1 MEPNNQVSFVQYKKD
16 EFRVELRKKK
26 LVKIFEKKRMML
38 VKSSENDVYVKKF
51 EKMNEF
57 EVSSLSLSKIIF
69 N

>member
-1 MEPNNQVSFVQYKKD
+1 MEPNNQVSFVQYKKE

-26 LVKIFEKKRMML
+26 LIKIFEKKRMML